1 MPEKGWEKLIKHG
14 IFAALFVMLLV
25 WTMNEN
31 KAREL
36 KYQQTIQ
43 QVTEANEKYAEI
55 IKVDLAEIKSKVGR

>member
-1 MPEKGWEKLIKHG
+1 MEKNFDKWLKQGV
-14 IFAALFVMLLV
+14 FFALFVSLLA

-31 KAREL
+31 KVREQ

-55 IKVDLAEIKSKVGR
+55 IKVDLAEIKSRVGR